1 MADTIK
7 PSIGGCYL
15 GRRKIYCTAEDITA
29 DNIVSI
35 LNTIL
40 PYHVQ
45 NMLEEDYLYWYRRG
59 LQPVLDRTKQ
69 VRPEINNKVVE
80 NHAAEIVAFKNGYFL
95 TQPAF
100 YVARKDVD
108 NVNEKVQTL
117 NEMLYLSGKPTAD
130 NEVTEWFH
138 TVGLGSLYVE
148 PADDPECPA
157 RAYALDPRSSFV
169 AYSRRPGNEPV
180 LGVNMVVSG
189 RTETTTEL
197 TFDVY
202 SREWYFKLRGGMTGM
217 VVTGTPIV
225 ATAVELLEMKP
236 NVLGEIP
243 IIEYQYENGR
253 MGAFEAVMPLLDAIN
268 GVESNRMDGIEQF
281 IQSLMIFYNC
291 QLGEDENG
299 NQVTP
304 AYIREAGAI
313 FLKSIGQDKADLKIL
328 SEQLDQ
334 TQTQVLVDY
343 MYQQVLSICGMP
355 STTKGGTST
364 SDTGAAVLYRD
375 GWYQAD
381 TYARNTEDL
390 FKVANRRFD
399 RIFAKILRMKNVVDI
414 GLADFEL
421 QFTRNETANLL
432 VKTQAALNL
441 KQLGFSPELA
451 FAKSGVSSDPVADVA
466 LCRDYIDRV
475 WGDPNEEV
483 PAETMQEQV
492 DEAEI
497 ARDEAEA
504 ATGEENE

>member
-1 MADTIK
+1 MAQTDTTTEQIQT
-7 PSIGGCYL
+7 SQAGQYI
-15 GRRKIYCTAEDITA
+15 GRRRIYCTTDEITA
-29 DNIVSI
+29 ENVIEV
-35 LNTIL
+35 LNTLL
-40 PYHVQ
+40 PMHTL
-45 NMLEEDYLYWYRRG
+45 NSMEEEYLYWYRRG
-59 LQPVLDRTKQ
+59 VQPILNRQKL
-69 VRPEINNKVVE
+69 VRPEINNRVVE

-100 YVARKDVD
+100 YVARRDED
-108 NVNEKVQTL
+108 NVNDRVKVL
-117 NEMLYLSGKPTAD
+117 NEMLYLSGKQNVD
-130 NEVTEWFH
+130 NQVTDWFH
-138 TVGLGSLYVE
+138 TVGIGTIYVE
-148 PADDPECPA
+148 PYQDSECPV
-157 RAYALDPRSSFV
+157 RVYALDPRSSFV

-180 LGVNMVVSG
+180 LGVNMVISS
-189 RTETTTEL
+189 RTDSTTEL
-197 TFDVY
+197 IFDVY
-202 SREWYFKLRGGMTGM
+202 TRRRYFKLRGGTTGM
-217 VVTGTPIV
+217 VITGDPIIG
-225 ATAVELLEMKP
+225 TAYELLEERE

-243 IIEYQYENGR
+243 IVEYQYENSR

-268 GVESNRMDGIEQF
+268 NTESNRMDGIEQF

-304 AYIREAGAI
+304 QYIRQAGAI

-334 TQTQVLVDY
+334 SQTQVLIDY
-343 MYQQVLSICGMP
+343 MYQQVLAICGMP

-390 FKVANRRFD
+390 FKVSNRRFD
-399 RIFAKILRMKNVVDI
+399 RIFTKILRDKGVVDI

-441 KQLGFSPELA
+441 KNLGFSPELA
-451 FAKSGVSSDPVADVA
+451 FGKSGVSSDPVADVA
-466 LCRDYIDRV
+466 LCKEYIDRM
-475 WGDPNEEV
+475 WGSAQQPEQID
-483 PAETMQEQV
+483 ETRTDIVE
-492 DEAEI
+492 
-497 ARDEAEA
+497 
-504 ATGEENE
+504 